1 MLNVFMD
8 DCGCIIYYWRIA
20 LYDRTMDVFNSIMLF
35 MVFILEMRGDLMIY
49 CENCE

>member
-8 DCGCIIYYWRIA
+8 DFSCIIYYWRTA

-35 MVFILEMRGDLMIY
+35 MVFNMEVRLFV
-49 CENCE
+49 